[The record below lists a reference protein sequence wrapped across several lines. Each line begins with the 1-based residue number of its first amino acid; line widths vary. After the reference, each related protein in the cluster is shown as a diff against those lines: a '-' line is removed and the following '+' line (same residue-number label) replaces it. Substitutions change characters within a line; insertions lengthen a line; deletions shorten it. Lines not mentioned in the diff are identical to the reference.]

1 MFSRI
6 EKIAGLTIVIPPPT
20 VHSFFSSIFLIV
32 FLLKAAVQMW
42 IKLTSETR
50 GIFYHPT
57 ICQCL
62 VLLFAIFVLPFLFND
77 NRYYRNMFLSVNSK
91 MDY

>member
-20 VHSFFSSIFLIV
+20 VHSFFQFNISYC

-62 VLLFAIFVLPFLFND
+62 VLLFAIFILPFLFND
-77 NRYYRNMFLSVNSK
+77 NRYYRNIFLSVNSN